1 MSHTPLHPPPSPAP
15 DVEAARLRAL
25 GRAGILDTLPEQA
38 FDDITALASQ
48 ICGTPI
54 ALISMVDAQRQWFKS
69 RVGLAV
75 PQTGRDVALCA
86 HTILQPD
93 ELMVVPDTL
102 LDARFVDNALVTGD
116 PSIRFYAGAPIVT
129 HDGHALG
136 TLCAIDRRPR
146 QLDAG
151 QLASLRLLARQ
162 VSRLIDQRDHTLQ
175 VAAHNAQAL
184 EANRGRIELL
194 LAVTLQGLD
203 LKSFVDPGYV
213 YRYVNQTYLD
223 YWQRQREDVEG
234 RSVAQ
239 LMGEEAFTQRI
250 KPLLDRALAGE
261 SITYEASFDFPAL
274 GPRFTQVN
282 YLPARS
288 PTGQVIGVVVRVQDI
303 QPMKDKQAELTQ
315 SLAALQEKTLAQ
327 QRFIHILSHDLRE
340 PLNTII
346 NFSSLLTDPQGGERP
361 AETAQRYLGFIH
373 QGGER
378 MLTLL
383 DDLLG
388 YVRLESTPL
397 QRVVFDLG
405 SVMNDVAADLANAV
419 ARRHAQLIWVE
430 LPEVW
435 AERSLLRVML
445 QNLVSNALKFAR
457 AGVAPRIEVTAQAH
471 QGQWRIAVTDNGIG
485 IPPDQCDRI
494 FDLFGRLH
502 SRKEFEGT
510 GMGLATC
517 RRIAEL
523 HGGSIEVQPAT
534 PRPGSCFCILLPQT
548 PAAVRAS
555 A

>member
-315 SLAALQEKTLAQ
+315 SLAALEEKTLAQ

-378 MLTLL
+378 MRTLL

-457 AGVAPRIEVTAQAH
+457 AGVAPRIEVTAQA
-471 QGQWRIAVTDNGIG
+471 QEGQWRIAVTDNGIG
-485 IPPDQCDRI
+485 IPPDQCNRI

-534 PRPGSCFCILLPQT
+534 PGPGSCFCILLPQA

>member
-1 MSHTPLHPPPSPAP
+1 M
-15 DVEAARLRAL
+15 RLQAL
-25 GRAGILDTLPEQA
+25 ARAGILDTLPEQV

-69 RVGLAV
+69 RVGLSVA
-75 PQTGRDVALCA
+75 QTGRDVAFCA
-86 HTILQPD
+86 HAILQPD
-93 ELMVVPDTL
+93 ELMLVPDTL
-102 LDARFVDNALVTGD
+102 LDARFIGNPLVTGD

-136 TLCAIDRRPR
+136 TLCAIDRKPR

-162 VSRLIDQRDHTLQ
+162 VGRLIDQREHTLQ
-175 VAAHNAQAL
+175 VVADSAHAL
-184 EANRGRIELL
+184 EANRSRMELL

-203 LKSFVDPGYV
+203 LTSFIDPGYV

-223 YWQRQREDVEG
+223 YWQRQREDIEG

-239 LMGEEAFTQRI
+239 LMGEEMFTQRI

-261 SITYEASFDFPAL
+261 SITYEASFDFPKR

-282 YLPARS
+282 YVPARS

-303 QPMKDKQAELTQ
+303 QPMKDKQAQLSQ
-315 SLAALQEKTLAQ
+315 SLAALEEKTLAQ

-346 NFSSLLTDPQGGERP
+346 NFSSLLTDPQQRERP

-378 MLTLL
+378 MRTLL

-397 QRVVFDLG
+397 QRVVFNLG
-405 SVMNDVAADLANAV
+405 SVMDEVAADLADAA
-419 ARRHAQLIWVE
+419 ARRHARLIWAE
-430 LPEVW
+430 LPELW
-435 AERSLLRVML
+435 AERSLLRVLL

-457 AGVAPRIEVTAQAH
+457 AGVPPRIEVTAQTCE
-471 QGQWRIAVTDNGIG
+471 GQWRIAVTDNGIG

-523 HGGSIEVQPAT
+523 HGGSIEVRPAA
-534 PRPGSCFCILLPQT
+534 PGPGSCFCIVLPQP
-548 PAAVRAS
+548 PAPAKES

>member
-378 MLTLL
+378 MRTLL

-457 AGVAPRIEVTAQAH
+457 AGVAPRIEVTAQA
-471 QGQWRIAVTDNGIG
+471 QEGQWRIAVTDNGIG
-485 IPPDQCDRI
+485 IPPDQCNRI

-534 PRPGSCFCILLPQT
+534 PGPGSCFCILLPQT

>member
-315 SLAALQEKTLAQ
+315 SLAALEEKTLAQ

-378 MLTLL
+378 MRTLL

-457 AGVAPRIEVTAQAH
+457 AGVAPRIEVTAQA
-471 QGQWRIAVTDNGIG
+471 QEGQWRIAVTDNGIG
-485 IPPDQCDRI
+485 IPPDQCNRI

-534 PRPGSCFCILLPQT
+534 PGPGSCFCILLPQT

>member
-1 MSHTPLHPPPSPAP
+1 MSHTPVSPPPSPAAE
-15 DVEAARLRAL
+15 VEAARLRAL
-25 GRAGILDTLPEQA
+25 ARADILDTLPEQA

-75 PQTGRDVALCA
+75 AQTGRDVAFCA
-86 HTILQPD
+86 HAILQPD

-102 LDARFVDNALVTGD
+102 LDARFVDNPLVTGE

-129 HDGHALG
+129 RDGHALG
-136 TLCAIDRRPR
+136 TLCAIDRQPR

-162 VSRLIDQRDHTLQ
+162 VSRLIDQREHTLR
-175 VAAHNAQAL
+175 VAADGAQAL
-184 EANRGRIELL
+184 EANRNRMELL
-194 LAVTLQGLD
+194 LAVTMQGLD
-203 LKSFVDPGYV
+203 LKAFVDPGYV

-223 YWQRQREDVEG
+223 YWQRQREDIEG

-239 LMGEEAFTQRI
+239 LMGEEMFTQRI

-261 SITYEASFDFPAL
+261 SITYEASFDFPQR

-303 QPMKDKQAELTQ
+303 QPMKDKQAQLSQ
-315 SLAALQEKTLAQ
+315 SLAALEEKTLAQ
-327 QRFIHILSHDLRE
+327 QGFIHILSHDLRE

-378 MLTLL
+378 MRTLL

-397 QRVVFDLG
+397 QRVVFNLG
-405 SVMNDVAADLANAV
+405 SVMDEVAADLADAA
-419 ARRHAQLIWVE
+419 ARRRAQLIWAE

-457 AGVAPRIEVTAQAH
+457 AGVAPRIEVTAQAQ

-523 HGGSIEVQPAT
+523 HGGSIKVHPAT
-534 PRPGSCFCILLPQT
+534 PGPGSCFCIVLPQA
-548 PAAVRAS
+548 PMAVKES

>member
-1 MSHTPLHPPPSPAP
+1 M
-15 DVEAARLRAL
+15 RLQAL
-25 GRAGILDTLPEQA
+25 ARAGILDTLPEQV

-69 RVGLAV
+69 RVGLSVA
-75 PQTGRDVALCA
+75 QTGRDVAFCA
-86 HTILQPD
+86 HAILQPD
-93 ELMVVPDTL
+93 ELMLVPDTL
-102 LDARFVDNALVTGD
+102 LDARFVGNPLVTGD

-136 TLCAIDRRPR
+136 TLCAIDREPR

-162 VSRLIDQRDHTLQ
+162 VGRLIDQREHTLQ
-175 VAAHNAQAL
+175 VVADSAQAL
-184 EANRGRIELL
+184 EANRSRMELL

-203 LKSFVDPGYV
+203 LTSFIDPGYV

-223 YWQRQREDVEG
+223 YWQRQREDIEG

-239 LMGEEAFTQRI
+239 LMGEEMFTQRI

-261 SITYEASFDFPAL
+261 SISYEASFDFPKR

-282 YLPARS
+282 YVPARS

-303 QPMKDKQAELTQ
+303 QPMKDKQAQLSQ
-315 SLAALQEKTLAQ
+315 SLAALEEKTLAQ

-346 NFSSLLTDPQGGERP
+346 NFSSLLTDPQQRERP

-378 MLTLL
+378 MRTLL

-397 QRVVFDLG
+397 QRVVFNLG
-405 SVMNDVAADLANAV
+405 SVMDEVAADLADAA
-419 ARRHAQLIWVE
+419 ARRHARLIWAE
-430 LPEVW
+430 LPELW
-435 AERSLLRVML
+435 AERSLLRVLL

-457 AGVAPRIEVTAQAH
+457 AGVPPRIEVTAQTCE
-471 QGQWRIAVTDNGIG
+471 GQWRIAVTDNGIG

-523 HGGSIEVQPAT
+523 HGGSIEVRPAA
-534 PRPGSCFCILLPQT
+534 PGPGSCFCIVLPQP
-548 PAAVRAS
+548 PAPVKES